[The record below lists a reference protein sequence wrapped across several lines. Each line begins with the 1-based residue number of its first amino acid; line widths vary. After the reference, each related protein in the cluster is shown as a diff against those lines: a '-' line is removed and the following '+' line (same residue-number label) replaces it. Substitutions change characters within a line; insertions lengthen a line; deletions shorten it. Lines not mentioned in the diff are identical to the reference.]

1 MKKLISL
8 SLFALLTACAA
19 PDPYAYARHED
30 PDAVWRASHGRIT
43 AMERVEQAV
52 PVAPRPSEQ
61 TSGAGAVLGGVV
73 GGVVGHQVGR
83 GSGRDVATAVGVI
96 AGAVIGNQVEEQNAR
111 ARAPEYDEPP
121 AAMRSWYKLTI
132 QLDNGG
138 QRIVSQQEI
147 GRLLVGDRVR
157 LVRGRAYAEQ
167 GQP

>member
-8 SLFALLTACAA
+8 SLLALLSACAA
-19 PDPYAYARHED
+19 PRPYARHED

-52 PVAPRPSEQ
+52 PNAPSRAE
-61 TSGAGAVLGGVV
+61 TTTGAGAVLGGVV

-96 AGAVIGNQVEEQNAR
+96 AGAVIGNQVEEQNTR

-121 AAMRSWYKLTI
+121 AAMRYWYKLTI
-132 QLDNGG
+132 ALDNGG
-138 QRIVSQQEI
+138 HRTVSQQEI